1 MDPREQFERMQK
13 QLAAR
18 GRGMFPGG
26 GGPGGGP
33 AIRSLL
39 GVAGL
44 IAGGIFLSN
53 SLYNGEQ
60 DDYLFQI

>member
-1 MDPREQFERMQK
+1 MVKMDPREQFERMQK

-26 GGPGGGP
+26 GGGPGGP

-53 SLYNGEQ
+53 SLYNGE
-60 DDYLFQI
+60 